1 MVNGN
6 PDIWVLIETEE
17 DGRPKE
23 VGLELLTPARELARQ
38 QGGTATAIVI
48 GQETDAAVEAAGIY
62 GAGRILVVQGREYGH
77 YSTDAYAAALV
88 ALARRDTPFC
98 ILIGATDNGRDLA
111 PRVACRLHTGLTAD
125 CTSLALDLE
134 SGCVAWTRPAF
145 SGSLM
150 ATILCPQR
158 RPQMGTVRPGVF
170 PKPQLGPN
178 RADIVREDI
187 PILPGQIRTQ
197 LLEFLCEAGEQTSPV
212 DGAGII
218 VAGGRGVGGARGFAL
233 LRELAQVL
241 GAAMGGSR
249 AAVEAGWIPHSS
261 QIGQTGKCVR
271 PRLYLACGI
280 SGAVQHVAGMGHAE
294 YIVAI
299 NKNPDAPIFKVA
311 HCGVVGDLFEIVPAL
326 TRQIRTWKQQTQPLE
341 KV

>member
-1 MVNGN
+1 MVKGN
-6 PDIWVLIETEE
+6 RDVWVLIETEE

-23 VGLELLTPARELARQ
+23 VGLELLTPARELASQ

-48 GQETDAAVEAAGIY
+48 GQTTDAAVAAAGTH
-62 GAGRILVVQGREYGH
+62 GAGRILVVQGQEYGH
-77 YSTDAYAAALV
+77 YSTDAYAAALG
-88 ALARRDTPFC
+88 ALAQRDTPSC

-111 PRVACRLHTGLTAD
+111 PRVACRLGTGLTAD
-125 CTSLALDLE
+125 CTGLALDPE

-145 SGSLM
+145 SGNLM

-170 PKPQLGPN
+170 PKPQPGPN
-178 RADIVREDI
+178 RAEVVQENI
-187 PILPGQIRTQ
+187 PIPPEQIRTQ
-197 LLEFLCEAGEQTSPV
+197 LLEFLPEPGEAAMPL
-212 DGAGII
+212 DGAKII
-218 VAGGRGVGGARGFAL
+218 VAGGRGVGGERGFAL
-233 LRELAQVL
+233 LRDLAQAL
-241 GAAMGGSR
+241 GAAVGGSR
-249 AAVEAGWIPHSS
+249 AAVEAGWVPHSS

-280 SGAVQHVAGMGHAE
+280 SGAVQHIAGMGRAE

-299 NKNPDAPIFKVA
+299 NKDPDAPIFKVA
-311 HCGVVGDLFEIVPAL
+311 HCGVVGDLFEVVPAL
-326 TRQIRTWKQQTQPLE
+326 TRQIRTWNRQTQPLE